1 MAKQRPTTIYNI
13 KAEAG
18 ADKGCTLID
27 TAKNALLRMGDY
39 LKSGDDGLRRN
50 YGILGLALDGIA
62 DEMRDLKFENA
73 GYKEKLKAYEA
84 EIATLKKLQGKNV
97 VYGVCDEIVSTVGKA
112 IIDKVNKHLNVRS
125 KTESEAT
132 EMTKG
137 YDLFA
142 ESTPTKFEAHLDND
156 RILRVEIVPYS
167 ITRNFRTK
175 TDTIRA
181 LAKRV
186 RIVDYG
192 GTVINEIY
200 NKAEAPTA
208 VGNNNRNR
216 GDAAAAGGA
225 PGDEREESKIQ

>member
-1 MAKQRPTTIYNI
+1 MTKAKSTTIYNI

-18 ADKGCTLID
+18 ADKGCALID

-62 DEMRDLKFENA
+62 DEMRDLKFENT

-97 VYGVCDEIVSTVGKA
+97 VYGVCDEIVNTIGKTIA
-112 IIDKVNKHLNVRS
+112 DKVNKHLNVRS

-142 ESTPTKFEAHLDND
+142 KETPVVFRAYLNND
-156 RILRVEIVPYS
+156 RILEVKTAPNTMTPSNEFKDVIV
-167 ITRNFRTK
+167 
-175 TDTIRA
+175 A
-181 LAKRV
+181 LAERA

>member
-18 ADKGCTLID
+18 AGKGCALID

-84 EIATLKKLQGKNV
+84 EIAELKKLQGKNV

-142 ESTPTKFEAHLDND
+142 EETPVVFRAYLNND
-156 RILRVEIVPYS
+156 QMLEVG
-167 ITRNFRTK
+167 RNVLEK
-175 TDTIRA
+175 KC
-181 LAKRV
+181 L
-186 RIVDYG
+186 
-192 GTVINEIY
+192 
-200 NKAEAPTA
+200 
-208 VGNNNRNR
+208 GNLWPSCRPHN
-216 GDAAAAGGA
+216 
-225 PGDEREESKIQ
+225 